1 MKSLKI
7 LASIV
12 GAIVL
17 LPAASRADGF
27 SGNTQTVNQE
37 SIVSG
42 HNNVVRSDARQ
53 SIVDLYKVDRH
64 GLNTDNRS
72 QSINLKAIVIGNDNT
87 SIQSATQSVIG
98 R

>member
-7 LASIV
+7 IALIV

-17 LPAASRADGF
+17 LPTDSRADCL

-42 HNNVVRSDARQ
+42 HNNIVRSDSRQ
-53 SIVDLYKVDRH
+53 SIVDLHKVDRH
-64 GLNTDNRS
+64 DLNTENRS
-72 QSINLKAIVIGNDNT
+72 QSINLKSIVIGNDNT
-87 SIQSATQSVIG
+87 SIHSAIQSATG

>member
-7 LASIV
+7 LALIV

-17 LPAASRADGF
+17 LPTASRADSL

-42 HNNVVRSDARQ
+42 HNNVVKSDARQ
-53 SIVDLYKVDRH
+53 RIFNIHTIDRS
-64 GLNTDNRS
+64 GLNLDKRCS
-72 QSINLKAIVIGNDNT
+72 EY
-87 SIQSATQSVIG
+87 
-98 R
+98 